1 MIFRLPLALTLL
13 FVTNLVFSEDMKQ
26 YEVSITN
33 ITKGQGFTPQ
43 LVATHRDTVSLFTL
57 GQPARESL
65 ALLAEAGNTEAL
77 TTEILNFPNDI
88 GHVLTVPGLLEPGKT
103 VTFEISGHPNHF
115 KLTFAAML
123 LPSNDTF
130 VALSGVDLPKKG
142 SVAYMA
148 KAYDA
153 GTEAN
158 DQLCVHIP
166 GPLCGGEAISIA
178 SDTDEGFVYISNGI
192 HDRGDLDPATYDW
205 HNPVARITIT
215 EIHEKEMHKH

>member
-1 MIFRLPLALTLL
+1 MLFRLPIALILL
-13 FVTNLVFSEDMKQ
+13 FASNLVLAEDMKQ
-26 YEVSITN
+26 YQVSITN
-33 ITKGQGFTPQ
+33 ITKGQAFTPQ
-43 LVATHRDTVSLFTL
+43 MVATHRDTISLFTL

-77 TTEILNFPNDI
+77 TTEMLNFPNDI
-88 GHVLTVPGLLEPGKT
+88 GHMLIVPGLLEPGKT
-103 VTFEISGHPNHF
+103 ATFEINGHPNHF

-130 VALSGVDLPKKG
+130 VALSGAELPKKG

-153 GTEAN
+153 GTEVN

-166 GPLCGGEAISIA
+166 GPLCGGEASSIA

-192 HDRGDLDPATYDW
+192 HDMGDLDPATYDW
-205 HNPVARITIT
+205 HNPIARIVIT
-215 EIHEKEMHKH
+215 VNHKKEMHKH